1 MKASSAKL
9 MRKLLAA
16 ALLVMLLMAVVG
28 CQSGDD
34 IATISTSTQ
43 PPAAPDSSSVPAP
56 AGSSTPDTSTA
67 SPGRGGVITVKTSGN
82 SANPHQTMTIAQLRE
97 SMRQAALAEE
107 NYFTVNR
114 QYSTRVTDL
123 ESNGYQLP
131 PNLDV
136 SIPEA
141 NAMSYCIQA
150 FDVGNPGYV
159 WHMSSSEGEPRAGSC
174 P

>member
-1 MKASSAKL
+1 MNGSFANL
-9 MRKLLAA
+9 MRNLLAA
-16 ALLVMLLMAVVG
+16 ALPVVLLMAAMG

-34 IATISTSTQ
+34 IATISASTQ
-43 PPAAPDSSSVPAP
+43 PPTAPDSSSVPAP

-67 SPGRGGVITVKTSGN
+67 SQGRGGVTVKTSGN
-82 SANPHQTMTIAQLRE
+82 SANPHPTMTIAQLRE
-97 SMRQAALAEE
+97 SQRQAALAEE
-107 NYFTVNR
+107 NYFTVNG
-114 QYSTRVTDL
+114 QYTTRVTDL

-131 PNLDV
+131 PNLDM

-159 WHMSSSEGEPRAGSC
+159 WHMSNSEGEPRAGSC